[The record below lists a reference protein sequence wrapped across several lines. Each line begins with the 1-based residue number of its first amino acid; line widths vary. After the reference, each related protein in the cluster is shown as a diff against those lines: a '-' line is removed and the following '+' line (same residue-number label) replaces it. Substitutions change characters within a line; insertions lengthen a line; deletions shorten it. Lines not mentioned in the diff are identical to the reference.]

1 MNDQAKSDLMQYRVL
16 VLAPTGRDAQV
27 IVHTLAEASLDTKIV
42 PDVAHLRDALGEG
55 AGCVVLA
62 KEALDS
68 LAITLLATALAEQP
82 AWSDLPIVLLVNGSE
97 KQGWPPRGPM
107 RSIVGS
113 AIVLERPMR
122 KLTLLTAVRAALGSR
137 RRQYEVRDALENLR
151 EAKTDLEQKVEER
164 TGELRQQAAQL
175 RLLAGRLTL
184 TEQQERR
191 RIARVLHDN
200 LQQLLVASKLRLTV
214 LSRHQDV
221 VVQQATREV
230 EQLIDDAIQ
239 SSRSLT
245 GELSPPILHE
255 GGLDTGLEWLARWM
269 ADRHGLFVDLALEP
283 EAAPMPDDVKILLF
297 EAVRELLFNSVKHA
311 RTRSAVVNLRYV
323 DHNVQVVV
331 SDQGVGFD
339 PKAIPSEEAP
349 GGGYGLFSIRER
361 IQLVGGK
368 LEMESA
374 PGSGSRFV
382 LTAPLTV
389 LTAPATSTESTR
401 LMKLPSAERTLPANR
416 PKSGTPIRVL
426 VADDHIVM
434 REGLARLLS
443 QEPDIDI
450 VGQAADG
457 QEAVRLAAALLPDVI
472 LMDVSMPKLNGV
484 EATRAIRNEYSDI
497 RIIGLSMFEEADRAQ
512 ALRDA
517 GAIGYLTK
525 SGPPDELL
533 AAIRGSVNQQ
543 NK

>member
-1 MNDQAKSDLMQYRVL
+1 MNDQAKSDLMRYRVL

-27 IVHTLAEASLDTKIV
+27 IVHTLAEANLDTEIL
-42 PDVAHLRDALGEG
+42 PDVVRLRDALGEG

-62 KEALDS
+62 REALDG
-68 LAITLLATALAEQP
+68 LAITLLATAFAEQP
-82 AWSDLPIVLLVNGSE
+82 AWSDLSLLLLVSGSE

-122 KLTLLTAVRAALGSR
+122 KLTLLTAVRAALGAR
-137 RRQYEVRDALENLR
+137 RRQYEVRDAWEDLR
-151 EAKTDLEQKVEER
+151 KAKADLEQKVEER
-164 TGELRQQAAQL
+164 TGELRHQAAQL
-175 RLLAGRLTL
+175 RLLAGKLTL

-191 RIARVLHDN
+191 RIARVLHDD
-200 LQQLLVASKLRLTV
+200 LQQLLVASKFRLTV

-221 VVQQATREV
+221 VVQQATQEV
-230 EQLIDDAIQ
+230 EQLIADAIQ

-245 GELSPPILHE
+245 AELSPPILHE
-255 GGLDTGLEWLARWM
+255 AGLKTGLEWLARWM
-269 ADRHGLFVDLALEP
+269 ADRHGLFVDLTLEP
-283 EAAPMPDDVKILLF
+283 EAAPVPDDVRILLF

-311 RTRSAVVNLRYV
+311 RTRSAIVNLRYL
-323 DHNVQVVV
+323 DRQVQVVV

-339 PKAIPSEEAP
+339 PKAILSKEAP
-349 GGGYGLFSIRER
+349 GGGFGLFSIRER
-361 IQLVGGK
+361 MQLIGGK
-368 LEMESA
+368 METDSA
-374 PGSGSRFV
+374 PGKGSRFV

-389 LTAPATSTESTR
+389 LVAQATSTASTR
-401 LMKLPSAERTLPANR
+401 LAEMPADERTLPANR
-416 PKSGTPIRVL
+416 PKSGAPIRVL
-426 VADDHIVM
+426 LADDHIVM

-450 VGQAADG
+450 VGQAVDG

-472 LMDVSMPKLNGV
+472 LMDISMPILNGV
-484 EATRAIRNEYSDI
+484 EATRAIRNDHCDI
-497 RIIGLSMFEEADRAQ
+497 RIIGLSMFEEAERAQ

-525 SGPPDELL
+525 SGPPDELI
-533 AAIRGSVNQQ
+533 AAIRESVNQQ